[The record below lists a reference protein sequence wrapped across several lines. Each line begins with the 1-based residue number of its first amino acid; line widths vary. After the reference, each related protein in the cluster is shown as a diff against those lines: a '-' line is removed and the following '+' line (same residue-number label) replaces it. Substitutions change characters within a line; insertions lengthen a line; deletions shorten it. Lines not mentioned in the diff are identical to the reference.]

1 LGGLGGGVHTHVS
14 KCRNDKVKGKNK
26 AKQNEE
32 KSVIQKQNSKKCQKI
47 YVKQMFSLLNVADR
61 QHALKMGCV

>member
-1 LGGLGGGVHTHVS
+1 LGGLGVGVHTHVS

-32 KSVIQKQNSKKCQKI
+32 KSVIQKQNSKKCQKNLCEAN
-47 YVKQMFSLLNVADR
+47 VFSIKR
-61 QHALKMGCV
+61 G